1 MLWRVC
7 SCARTRDRFSRYRH
21 PPQSMVCLNYS
32 KYLQVFRPRTLEMMG
47 LMACFVATRLQRLGG
62 MKTHPSKIAKRH
74 AATLL
79 KSGGQHMACG
89 AQATR
94 ALPSQQVGQM
104 ACFVA
109 TRLQSLSGMMI
120 HPSKIAERHLATL
133 IYIYIVSRF
142 LASELR

>member
-1 MLWRVC
+1 
-7 SCARTRDRFSRYRH
+7 
-21 PPQSMVCLNYS
+21 
-32 KYLQVFRPRTLEMMG
+32 MMG
-47 LMACFVATRLQRLGG
+47 LMACFVATRLQRLSG

-94 ALPSQQVGQM
+94 PRPSHKLGQM

-120 HPSKIAERHLATL
+120 HPSKIAERHLATH
-133 IYIYIVSRF
+133 IYIYCISI
-142 LASELR
+142 LGK